1 MALPQQFLSYSN
13 FELAFT
19 RIVRAGH
26 KDYKRFHRHLFSS
39 YNLALKENLGD
50 PIKDIKGGW
59 IMSAKEQVTRELDN
73 LSEAELKQVAE
84 YVAFLKFRT
93 RLNQIS
99 TLDEAQLS
107 ALYSEFADEDRRLAE
122 EGMSDYAKG
131 LAKEDTP

>member
-1 MALPQQFLSYSN
+1 
-13 FELAFT
+13 
-19 RIVRAGH
+19 
-26 KDYKRFHRHLFSS
+26 
-39 YNLALKENLGD
+39 
-50 PIKDIKGGW
+50 
-59 IMSAKEQVTRELDN
+59 MSVKEQVTRELDN

-93 RLNQIS
+93 RLNQIP

-107 ALYSEFADEDRRLAE
+107 VLYSEFADEDRRLAE